1 MPELFGA
8 PNGII
13 AKQDYQNQG
22 LQAQR
27 LMGDIAIQPAE
38 LQAKQAQARLYSAK
52 ASAAEAASLQTQ
64 RMADLESQFMQSEAD
79 ARKQVSDA
87 GTAQGTVMTVKDL
100 PAGGSIMRASAAD
113 SLERLLQ
120 FANGRLPPSATA
132 GLSKQVADIHQK
144 EAAASANN
152 AKATLES
159 TKAQIEQFGQIG
171 NIAGSAALNPQN
183 YATIMLDPSSR
194 KLLPQEL
201 TGNYHTDAPVLRA
214 IEQASQDSIKR
225 ANLAREQADSESKR
239 RLNNA
244 QISKADAAIDLIKTR
259 AIALKED
266 RALRAKYG
274 GATSQ
279 EAADLKKAQTAL
291 TQARMEALALKTAP
305 PMPLDPKL
313 VEVGKTYTGA
323 GGIKYDIVG
332 LDTKGNP
339 IGRPHVQAAY
349 TAPQGAAASAAA
361 DVDPTGE
368 GDDDADE

>member
-27 LMGDIAIQPAE
+27 LMGDIAMQPAE
-38 LQAKQAQARLYSAK
+38 LQTKQAQARLY
-52 ASAAEAASLQTQ
+52 AAEAGAKEATNAQAQ

-79 ARKQVSDA
+79 ARKQVSDS
-87 GTAQGTVMTVKDL
+87 GVAQGTVMTVKDL
-100 PAGGSIMRASAAD
+100 PSGGSIMRASAAD

-120 FANGRLPPSATA
+120 FSNGRLPPSATA

-144 EAAASANN
+144 EAAAAANN
-152 AKATLES
+152 SKASLEA
-159 TKAQIEQFGQIG
+159 TKGQIAQFEQIG
-171 NIAGSAALNPQN
+171 NVAGSAALSPAN
-183 YATIMLDPSSR
+183 YAAILMDPQTR

-201 TGNYHTDAPVLRA
+201 TGNYRTDVPVLRA

-259 AIALKED
+259 ATALKED
-266 RALRAKYG
+266 RTLRAKYG

-305 PMPLDPKL
+305 PMPLDPAL

-323 GGIKYDIVG
+323 GGVKYDIIG
-332 LDTKGNP
+332 LDAKGNP

-349 TAPQGAAASAAA
+349 TAPSAPAT
-361 DVDPTGE
+361 DEDLTGE